1 MKNLILTLGCILY
14 IASSLF
20 SQNYF
25 YDEDRPLA
33 ISQNN
38 RELVVHFNSFE
49 SFSQITKQIPSG
61 WKLVKQVEKY
71 KMVVLDSP
79 NDLSNAFT
87 LKSLPGF
94 SNLDV
99 RDENRAVQLQDGFN
113 LWLGYQVLLEPKSG
127 ISVPGDIQP
136 ILQKYNASLSRDDFG
151 KYIIEVNDPNQSLSC
166 SNELVESGLVNWAHP
181 NFYSNHT
188 LHNDPFYPFQFQMN
202 NTGQIISG
210 TNSLNDIDGDLAEA
224 WGLTT
229 GNSSITVAV
238 IDDGMEGHEDMEDGN
253 GNSRLIAGF
262 TPANNAGGTPN
273 SNGAH
278 GMACAGIIGASHN
291 NIGVRG
297 AAPGVNF
304 KSVNIF
310 QGSETTN
317 DIANAFTWAKNQGAD
332 VLSNSWGYTSCTL
345 SLSALNSAISDA
357 RNNGRGGDGCV
368 VVFAAGN
375 GYKSCV
381 DYPADLSYVMAVG
394 AVTNLGTHSNYS
406 NEGPTLDVVAPSNSA
421 PGQAGAGVRT
431 IDREGSNGYSSSN
444 YTSGFGGTSAACPL
458 VAGVAAL
465 ILSYDPS
472 LTELEVR
479 TLIENTATD
488 MGSPGFDNTYGN
500 GRVSAY
506 DALMQ
511 LGGVVGSTC
520 NSTVANFPYS
530 LDFESGLN
538 EWTQAGNDNFDWSLS
553 SGSTSSSGTGPSS
566 AYQGSTY
573 LYTESSSPNYPN
585 KSAGITSPCFDLNGV
600 NDPTLSFAYNM
611 YGSAMGELVV
621 SASTDGQNYSQIW
634 SLSGDQGTSWS
645 TASISLAAYTNE
657 AELSLRI
664 TGTTS
669 GSFTSDIAIDDLS
682 ITEGPI
688 NPGAVCSSN
697 VNTFPYAE
705 SFESTSSFWENS
717 TTDDMNWIR
726 RSGGTPSSGTGPN
739 GAIDGSF
746 YYYIESSYPNY
757 PSKTAI
763 LFSPCL
769 DLAGVDSPGIEFKIN
784 MYGSS
789 MGTLSL
795 EAKTTAGNWTE
806 IWSLSGSQGTDWLSQ
821 SVDLSAYQDESDLVL
836 RFVGTTNTSYTSDM
850 AIDDIF
856 IGTSSGSV
864 ELDCFSTIGS
874 FPYSE
879 GFEATSTAW
888 NQGGND
894 NLDWTRFSGPTPSVS
909 TGPESALQ
917 GTYYYY
923 IEASSPNYPS
933 KTANLISPCFDLSS
947 ASSAAV
953 DFAYHM
959 YGTSM
964 GELKLEAKSGAG
976 NWQTLWSV
984 SGNQGNNW
992 VSETV
997 SLNDFSGNAA
1007 LVLRF
1012 SGTTG
1017 AGFTSDMAIDGIQVY
1032 TDLQANVCIPENF
1045 TGLVSSY
1052 GGSQDAGSH
1061 IVSGNGNT
1069 VTIQDNAWKYI
1080 PLNYTITP
1088 NTILAFE
1095 FKSTVEGEIHGIG
1108 FDTDNNISNSL
1119 TFQLHGTQ
1127 YWGLLNFN
1135 NYSGS
1140 DWQAYSIPVGTFF
1153 TGSYN
1158 RLTFASDNDSGTN
1171 DNSQFRN
1178 VVVYENG
1185 SCSPGITVNLITG
1198 ETAILGNDEE
1208 NSSSF
1213 VVYPNPAAQN
1223 AQVII
1228 DEVSADTRLTLTDVS
1243 GKVVLNSKI
1252 TSPRFNLDVSTFANG
1267 IYFIKLVAGNNR
1279 IETQKLIIAH

>member
-1 MKNLILTLGCILY
+1 MTKFILTLGCILY

-38 RELVVHFNSFE
+38 QELVVHFNSLE
-49 SFSQITKQIPSG
+49 SFTQVTKQIPSG
-61 WKLVKQVEKY
+61 WELVKQVEKY
-71 KMVVLDSP
+71 KMVVLRSP
-79 NDLSNAFT
+79 NELTDAFS
-87 LKSLPGF
+87 LKSLPGY

-99 RDENRAVQLQDGFN
+99 RDESRAAQLADGFN

-127 ISVPGDIQP
+127 ISVPGDIQA
-136 ILQKYNASLSRDDFG
+136 IMQKYNATLTRDDFG
-151 KYIIEVNDPNQSLSC
+151 KYIIEVSTPTQSLAC
-166 SNELVESGLVNWAHP
+166 SNDLVESGFVNWAHP
-181 NFYSNHT
+181 NFYANHT
-188 LHNDPFYPFQFQMN
+188 RHSDPLYPFQFQMN
-202 NTGQIISG
+202 NTGQYISG

-229 GNSSITVAV
+229 GSASVTVAV
-238 IDDGMEGHEDMEDGN
+238 IDDGMEGHEDMEDTN
-253 GNSRLIAGF
+253 GNSRLISGF
-262 TPANNAGGTPN
+262 TPSNNAGGTPY

-310 QGSETTN
+310 EGSETTN
-317 DIANAFTWAKNQGAD
+317 DLANAFTWAKNQGAD

-368 VVFAAGN
+368 VIFAAGN
-375 GYKSCV
+375 GYKTCV

-406 NEGPTLDVVAPSNSA
+406 NEGPALDVVAPSNSA

-465 ILSYDPS
+465 ILSYDPT
-472 LTELEVR
+472 LTEQEVR

-488 MGSPGFDNTYGN
+488 MGSSGFDNTYGN

-511 LGGVVGSTC
+511 LGGVIGDVCS
-520 NSTVANFPYS
+520 NTVASFPYS
-530 LDFESGLN
+530 LDFESGLSD
-538 EWTQAGNDNFDWSLS
+538 WSQQGNDDFDWSLS
-553 SGSTSSSGTGPSS
+553 SGSTSSSSTGPSS

-573 LYTESSSPNYPN
+573 LYTESSAPNYPN

-611 YGSAMGELVV
+611 YGAAMGELVV
-621 SASTDGQNYSQIW
+621 AASTDGQNYTQIW
-634 SLSGDQGTSWS
+634 SLSGDQGTNWNP
-645 TASISLAAYTNE
+645 ASISLAAYTND
-657 AELSLRI
+657 AELSLRF
-664 TGTTS
+664 TGTTAN
-669 GSFTSDIAIDDLS
+669 SFTSDIAIDDLS

-688 NPGAVCSSN
+688 DQGVVCNTSISS
-697 VNTFPYAE
+697 FPYTE
-705 SFESTSSFWENS
+705 SFESTTSFWENS
-717 TTDDMNWIR
+717 SNDDMNWTK

-739 GAIDGSF
+739 GATDGSF
-746 YYYIESSYPNY
+746 YYYIESSFPNY

-769 DLAGVDSPGIEFKIN
+769 DLSGVESPGISFEIN
-784 MYGSS
+784 MYGST

-795 EAKTTAGNWTE
+795 EAKTTDGDWTE
-806 IWSLSGSQGTDWLSQ
+806 IWSLSGSQGSDWLGQ
-821 SVDLSAYQDESDLVL
+821 SVDLSAYQNESDLIL
-836 RFVGTTNTSYTSDM
+836 RFVGTTNNSYTSDM
-850 AIDDIF
+850 AIDAIY

-864 ELDCFSTIGS
+864 EMDCTSTIGT
-874 FPYSE
+874 FPYNE
-879 GFEATSTAW
+879 GFEVTSTAW
-888 NQGGND
+888 TQGGND
-894 NLDWTRFSGPTPSVS
+894 NLDWTRFSGSTPSSS

-923 IEASSPNYPS
+923 IEATSPNYPS
-933 KTANLISPCFDLSS
+933 KKGNLISPCFDLSS
-947 ASSAAV
+947 ASSAAMN
-953 DFAYHM
+953 FAYHM

-964 GELKLEAKSGAG
+964 GELKLEAKSGTS
-976 NWQTLWSV
+976 NWQTLWTI

-997 SLNDFSGNAA
+997 SLNDFCGDAA
-1007 LVLRF
+1007 LSLRF

-1017 AGFTSDMAIDGIQVY
+1017 AGYASDIAIDGIQVN
-1032 TDLQANVCIPENF
+1032 TNIAATACIPENF
-1045 TGLVSSY
+1045 AGLVSSY
-1052 GGSQDAGSH
+1052 GGTQDAGSH
-1061 IVSGNGNT
+1061 TVSDNGST
-1069 VTIQDNAWKYI
+1069 VSLQNNAWKYI
-1080 PLNYTITP
+1080 PFNYTITP

-1095 FKSTVEGEIHGIG
+1095 FKSTGQGEIHGIG
-1108 FDTDNNISNSL
+1108 FDTDNNISNTL
-1119 TFQLHGTQ
+1119 TFQLYGTQ
-1127 YWGLLNFN
+1127 NWGLLNYK

-1140 DWQAYSIPVGTFF
+1140 DWQAYSIPAGTFF

-1158 RLTFASDNDSGTN
+1158 RLTFACDNDGGTG
-1171 DNSQFRN
+1171 DNSQYRN
-1178 VVVYENG
+1178 VVIYENG
-1185 SCSPGITVNLITG
+1185 SCSPGISVNLITG
-1198 ETAILGNDEE
+1198 ETAILGTDTE
-1208 NSSSF
+1208 NGSSLLIS
-1213 VVYPNPAAQN
+1213 PNPAGQT
-1223 AQVII
+1223 AQVVFEGV
-1228 DEVSADTRLTLTDVS
+1228 DANTRLTITDVN
-1243 GKVVLNSKI
+1243 GKVVMSKKI
-1252 TSPRFNLDVSTFANG
+1252 NSPRSNLDVAAFANG
-1267 IYFIKLVAGNNR
+1267 IYFVKLITGNNR
-1279 IETQKLIIAH
+1279 LETQKLIIAH